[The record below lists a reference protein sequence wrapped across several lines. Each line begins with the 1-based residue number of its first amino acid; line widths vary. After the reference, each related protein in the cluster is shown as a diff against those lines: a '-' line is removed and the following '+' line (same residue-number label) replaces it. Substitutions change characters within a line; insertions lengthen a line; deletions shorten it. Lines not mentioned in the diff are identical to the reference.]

1 VKGNVIPKEGKDK
14 KAAVAVK
21 VKSSDA
27 NDASAAP
34 VVAASSS
41 STYAA
46 MGDTSA
52 ITDVTSMRSA
62 LAQALQGFLPMVR
75 NASCFTCLRFI
86 VHMVML

>member
-1 VKGNVIPKEGKDK
+1 MIPKEGKDK
-14 KAAVAVK
+14 KAVVVK
-21 VKSSDA
+21 GKNSDA
-27 NDASAAP
+27 SDASVAP

-46 MGDTSA
+46 MGDTST

-75 NASCFTCLRFI
+75 NVSCFARLRFI
-86 VHMVML
+86 VYMVML